1 MTMINQ
7 LLSGFS
13 QRQFSLLWPKLHW
26 PNARPAPNGSDDDVG
41 GDDGGDDGDDDDGGD
56 DGDGDASSMVM
67 ECG

>member
-41 GDDGGDDGDDDDGGD
+41 DVGDD

>member
-1 MTMINQ
+1 MKMINQ
-7 LLSGFS
+7 LLNGFS

-41 GDDGGDDGDDDDGGD
+41 GDNGGDDGDGDGGD